1 MDRCRK
7 RRQGAE
13 FAGMGDFSG
22 GAGNESYTGTAD
34 QDFISGGAGAD
45 TLKGLAGD
53 DYIASDDRAPNF
65 GVYYGRA
72 ISIDTG
78 AEQDTIQAGDGD
90 DHIYAGYGDNVD
102 GGGNTVYGDYLSISF
117 MGASA
122 GITVDFSLASQ
133 VIGGGTIKG
142 IENLTWVQG
151 SNFADTIYARDNGTG
166 YAEFNKVYGMGG
178 NDRLY
183 AGYYTSVI
191 DGGDGDDYIDATAS
205 QYLSEVHG
213 GAGKD
218 TILLNSGQG
227 WPVFGEDGD
236 DTITAGG
243 EIHGGNG
250 NDTIHVNTSN
260 YPGYVFGDAGDDVIE
275 ASEAS
280 VSYIYGGDGKDT
292 ITGGAY
298 RDLLA
303 TGNGPAWIQKEIYD
317 DTDADKDTVDG
328 AGGNDLIAAGIGDD
342 VDGGTGDDTLR
353 LSLAGSAVGVTVT
366 TSDIL
371 SGVGTVLGGTIRN
384 VEHLQWLGGSNYADS
399 FVVRGTNLPT
409 TIDGGAGADRFSS
422 NGLEVILLGGEGND
436 RLSST
441 AAGGF
446 FDGGAGKDSA
456 DFSRAK
462 AGVTVTMVDGY
473 GGGFIGGNAQL
484 QNVEKVTGSAF
495 ADTMQGDS
503 LANTLLGG
511 GGDDQLNGGDGK
523 DTLDGGAGA
532 DTLTGGLGNDT
543 YVVTDALDT
552 IVEAAGEGADLV
564 KASVSY
570 TLAANVENLTLTSMA
585 AIDGTGNAQRNVLI
599 GNGAA
604 NTLLG
609 LGGNDVLVG
618 GGGADHLD
626 GGDGS
631 DVYVVASAAE
641 FAGAVIAD
649 TGAGGI
655 DELRYAART
664 AGTFTLVA
672 GGSGIDAVVIGTG
685 SGAVAD
691 RTGTAAINVDASGFG
706 KAIRLYG
713 NAGANVLTGT
723 DLADIIDG
731 GAGADAMK
739 GGAGSDS
746 YSVDNAGDV
755 VTELSGG
762 GTDTVLAT
770 IDYTLGD
777 NVENLTLDGL
787 ALKGTGNGLAN
798 TITGNGLANLL
809 DGGDGNDTLLGGDG
823 ADRLTGGAGADRMEG
838 GNGDDTYI
846 TAGTGD
852 TLVENAAAG
861 FDRAFGGDSFTLGD
875 NIEVG
880 SLTGANAAS
889 LTGSGT
895 DNVLG
900 GNSANNTISGGGGA
914 DSLLGHAGADTLNG
928 GDGDDFLF
936 GGQGIDTMTGG
947 AGKDQFVI
955 STGFGQNADK
965 ITDFVSGTDK
975 IMVVNDYVSG
985 YLLAGGL
992 AFGTSARDEDDIAIY
1007 DRGSGQLWVD
1017 YDANGPQAKVLLATF
1032 TPGTNIVASDFLL
1045 IDTPSFNY
1053 QIAQLENVLVL

>member
-1 MDRCRK
+1 M
-7 RRQGAE
+7 A
-13 FAGMGDFSG
+13 DFSG
-22 GAGNESYTGTAD
+22 GASNDSYSGTAD
-34 QDFISGGAGAD
+34 RDYISGGAGAD

-53 DYIASDDRAPNF
+53 DYIASAQPHDTF
-65 GVYYGRA
+65 GAYTNLE
-72 ISIDTG
+72 ISLDTG
-78 AEQDTIQAGDGD
+78 TERDTISGGDGD
-90 DHIYAGYGDNVD
+90 DHLYAGYGDNVD
-102 GGGNTVYGDYLSISF
+102 GGANNTYGDYLSLSLL
-117 MGASA
+117 GAPT
-122 GITVDFSLASQ
+122 GVTVDFRQAVIS
-133 VIGGGTIKG
+133 IGGGTIKN
-142 IENLTWVQG
+142 IENLRWIQG
-151 SNFADTIYARDNGTG
+151 SQFDDVITDRDTNQG
-166 YAEFNKVYGMGG
+166 YSDFSKIYGMGG
-178 NDRLY
+178 KDRII
-183 AGYYTSVI
+183 AGVPTWLI
-191 DGGDGDDYIDATAS
+191 DGGDGDDYIDSSKS
-205 QYLSEVHG
+205 QYMRTING
-213 GAGKD
+213 GAGND
-218 TILLNSGQG
+218 VIYAPNGAGEEIRGGAGDDDITGGANIWAGSGNDIIHVVNGESPRVNMQ
-227 WPVFGEDGD
+227 GEDGD
-236 DTITAGG
+236 DLIDASKAYVLTGF
-243 EIHGGNG
+243 GGNG
-250 NDTIHVNTSN
+250 ADTIIGSIR
-260 YPGYVFGDAGDDVIE
+260 GD
-275 ASEAS
+275 
-280 VSYIYGGDGKDT
+280 YIS
-292 ITGGAY
+292 TGSAP
-298 RDLLA
+298 D
-303 TGNGPAWIQKEIYD
+303 EIVERTYD
-317 DTDADKDTVDG
+317 DIDADKDTVD
-328 AGGNDLIAAGIGDD
+328 AGGGDDLIAAGVGDD
-342 VDGGTGDDTLR
+342 VDGGAGDDTLR
-353 LSLAGSAVGVTVT
+353 LSLAGSVVALNVT

-399 FVVRGTNLPT
+399 FVVRGKNLPS
-409 TIDGGAGADRFSS
+409 TIDGGAGADKFFN

-436 RLSST
+436 KLFST

-456 DFSRAK
+456 GFSQAK
-462 AGVTVTMVDGY
+462 AGVTVTMVDSY

-495 ADTMQGDS
+495 ADTLQGDS

-570 TLAANVENLTLTSMA
+570 TLAANVENLTLTGTA
-585 AIDGTGNAQRNVLI
+585 AIDGTGNAQGNVLI

-631 DVYVVASAAE
+631 DVYAVASAAE

-798 TITGNGLANLL
+798 MITGNGLANLL

-880 SLTGANAAS
+880 SLTGTNAAS
-889 LTGSGT
+889 LTGSAT
-895 DNVLG
+895 DNLLG

-914 DSLLGHAGADTLNG
+914 DSLFGHAGADTLNG
-928 GDGDDFLF
+928 GDGDDFLC

-955 STGFGQNADK
+955 STALGQSVDK

-975 IMVVNDYVSG
+975 IVVVNDYVSG

-992 AFGTSARDEDDIAIY
+992 AFGSSAKDQDDIAIY
-1007 DRGSGQLWVD
+1007 DKGSGQLWVD

-1053 QIAQLENVLVL
+1053 QIAQAENLLVL